1 MKFTIAKL
9 KKSNRDSD
17 ILELLVKGATKIVP
31 SPKKFDVSS
40 VEFQQTEAIDITLN
54 KVQETEALTLIN
66 VDVKIVKCE
75 QPVTLGTR
83 QRQEVK
89 VCDRTEW
96 GVVQLWEENIGMLKQ
111 GCSYKL
117 KKFRI
122 TEYEGTKSIS
132 LCWEGSEAQPIEE
145 IENTVAPPANSTI
158 LEPKSTTISKPQIAA
173 VYKLE
178 TFYKCLRCGSRTEP
192 TSSIEVKCCN
202 KECGILSNSTFC
214 DNFSSAEILVV
225 HEGQK
230 IVVTAFGEMIKELLG
245 DNVTPTAEGLLRS
258 PPILEL
264 KCQTNEIIKVV
275 R

>member
-1 MKFTIAKL
+1 
-9 KKSNRDSD
+9 
-17 ILELLVKGATKIVP
+17 
-31 SPKKFDVSS
+31 
-40 VEFQQTEAIDITLN
+40 
-54 KVQETEALTLIN
+54 
-66 VDVKIVKCE
+66 
-75 QPVTLGTR
+75 
-83 QRQEVK
+83 
-89 VCDRTEW
+89 
-96 GVVQLWEENIGMLKQ
+96 MLKQ

-122 TEYEGTKSIS
+122 TEYEGIS

-158 LEPKSTTISKPQIAA
+158 LEPKSTTISKLQIAA

-192 TSSIEVKCCN
+192 ISSIEVKCCN

-230 IVVTAFGEMIKELLG
+230 IVTAFGEMIKELLG
-245 DNVTPTAEGLLRS
+245 DNITPTAEGLLRS
-258 PPILEL
+258 LPILEL
-264 KCQTNEIIKVV
+264 KCQTNEVV